1 MLPSSD
7 QSAAT
12 LVTKS
17 PTLSAKNSDY
27 SIVSLDSLNNDK
39 IVVSESDAD
48 AFMNV
53 PVVKGEITS
62 GTSTRNGKMISMN
75 GFSYLYMS
83 TAKATIGWHCA
94 RRNMN
99 CKAVMHTLKTT
110 GEFSHW
116 NSVLHSHTADANET
130 RKRAILGAIKQRIF
144 DEGAPVK
151 MIVEQEYRKANLST
165 EEKRIMPLPSQIGS

>member
-12 LVTKS
+12 LVSKS

-27 SIVSLDSLNNDK
+27 SIVSLDSLNNDEL
-39 IVVSESDAD
+39 VVSESDAD
-48 AFMNV
+48 DFMNV

-62 GTSTRNGKMISMN
+62 GTSTRNGKMIFMN

-83 TAKATIGWHCA
+83 TVKATIGWRCA
-94 RRNMN
+94 RRNKN
-99 CKAVMHTLKTT
+99 CKAVIHALKTT
-110 GEFSHW
+110 GKFSHW
-116 NSVLHSHTADANET
+116 NSVLHSHKPDANET
-130 RKRAILGAIKQRIF
+130 RKRAILSTIKKRML